1 MKKTQF
7 HEIQKYMHKNF
18 VLRTILEYKKIGFHV
33 RIVYSKWFGLSGNS
47 QCFIGYIK
55 TRLVIVEG
63 VGASF
68 EAILQKI
75 RILDIKK

>member
-18 VLRTILEYKKIGFHV
+18 VLRTILEYKKIGFYV
-33 RIVYSKWFGLSGNS
+33 RIVYSKWFGPSGNS
-47 QCFIGYIK
+47 QCFIRYIK
-55 TRLVIVEG
+55 TRLAIVEG